1 MAIDP
6 SISLGVRPPVI
17 APLQIQNPL
26 EQYGKVLTLR
36 NLMQEQQSGQLGL
49 QAQQLK
55 LQQEQK
61 GIQEDA
67 NIRQLYATN
76 PNPSHA
82 EIISTVGPVR
92 GAALIKAQAEQYEQQ
107 LKTNA
112 AKAAR
117 IGQLAGSAVDAPTY
131 KNAIMTAVT
140 ENLIPADHGRE
151 LAALDWNDPATQAQV
166 KQFQTQALSAEQ
178 QHTALLA
185 DLEEKRKAALA
196 PGELAK
202 SQAELATKQAESEQ
216 KQRQIEASTLA
227 PALARGAV
235 AYQQALATMK
245 PERAALYSGFQTPRD
260 LLMFASTPT
269 EQITAQQAAATAA
282 ATEKQRGVQNEIDRA
297 RLGISRQEQALRQRQ
312 FDATYGALVDPTT
325 GRAMDPETAK
335 AVAMQDPEAV
345 AIAGYQLG
353 PKVSRSGA
361 PSPIMRKVMA
371 INPDY
376 DAKNWQIQGSQLKNF
391 TSGKVAD
398 QLRAT
403 NTALSHVGLLNDAID
418 ALNNGDLRVLNALGN
433 RLGLETGAT
442 PAAVFQTI
450 VGKVGPELAQ
460 AYGEATGGE
469 RKVEKGNFDSSL
481 PPQTLRAN
489 VAVTAQLLKGKID
502 STKFQW
508 QSTPGFE
515 KKPLP
520 MISPEAQGVL
530 DRLGGGG
537 QAPAAGAGFTVTDP
551 RGVVHTFKTKKQAD
565 DFKTAAGIR

>member
-1 MAIDP
+1 MPIDP

-17 APLQIQNPL
+17 QPLQIQSPL

-166 KQFQTQALSAEQ
+166 KQFQTQALTAEQ
-178 QHTALLA
+178 QHTAALA

-196 PGELAK
+196 P
-202 SQAELATKQAESEQ
+202 AELATKQAESEQ

-235 AYQQALATMK
+235 AYQQALSAL
-245 PERAALYSGFQTPRD
+245 PPARAVLYSGFQTPRD

-282 ATEKQRGVQNEIDRA
+282 ATEKQHGVQNA
-297 RLGISRQEQALRQRQ
+297 FEQTRINIEKQRQ
-312 FDATYGALVDPTT
+312 AREENIYQQTYGAGANQSLVGVDPKLRTQATKEAQKMGDDFAKAQAAADQFQSLVDLTKSGNKAAGSNLPLI
-325 GRAMDPETAK
+325 GVET
-335 AVAMQDPEAV
+335 
-345 AIAGYQLG
+345 LN
-353 PKVSRSGA
+353 
-361 PSPIMRKVMA
+361 A
-371 INPDY
+371 INGIKRINKDEIKQYGSAGSLY
-376 DAKNWQIQGSQLKNF
+376 DK
-391 TSGKVAD
+391 
-398 QLRAT
+398 
-403 NTALSHVGLLNDAID
+403 
-418 ALNNGDLRVLNALGN
+418 
-433 RLGLETGAT
+433 
-442 PAAVFQTI
+442 I
-450 VGKVGPELAQ
+450 VGKLAGAAIGQ
-460 AYGEATGGE
+460 PISADVLKDIEAMH
-469 RKVEKGNFDSSL
+469 N
-481 PPQTLRAN
+481 TLRQNSEAEFTSRRKGLN
-489 VAVTAQLLKGKID
+489 DVYKSNFPTEVTRK
-502 STKFQW
+502 
-508 QSTPGFE
+508 TP
-515 KKPLP
+515 
-520 MISPEAQGVL
+520 
-530 DRLGGGG
+530 
-537 QAPAAGAGFTVTDP
+537 
-551 RGVVHTFKTKKQAD
+551 
-565 DFKTAAGIR
+565 TAAPGHVIEINGKRYQYKGSGPTESMDSYTEVKP

>member
-17 APLQIQNPL
+17 QPLQIQNPL
-26 EQYGKVLTLR
+26 EQYGKILSLR
-36 NLMQEQQSGQLGL
+36 NLMTEQQSGQLGL

-55 LQQEQK
+55 MQEAQK
-61 GIQEDA
+61 QIQEEDA
-67 NIRQLYATN
+67 VRKLYAQN
-76 PNPSHA
+76 PTPTDA
-82 EIISTVGPVR
+82 ELVSTIGPVR
-92 GAALIKAQAEQYEQQ
+92 AAALIKAKSEQYQQQ
-107 LKTNA
+107 LKTNQE
-112 AKAAR
+112 KAAR
-117 IGQLAGSAVDAPTY
+117 LGQIAGSAVDSPSY
-131 KNAIMTAVT
+131 QNAIMTAVS
-140 ENLIPADHGRE
+140 ENLIPADHGRQ
-151 LAALDWNDPATQAQV
+151 LSALDWNDPKTQAQV
-166 KQFQTQALSAEQ
+166 KQFQQQAMTAVQQHDALIADAKAKQDAAESAAKLPGVQADAAQKLRLQNANILAAAAARGPEALNAAIALLPAEQ
-178 QHTALLA
+178 QTPFLGAGTAK
-185 DLEEKRKAALA
+185 EVMQRALT
-196 PGELAK
+196 P
-202 SQAELATKQAESEQ
+202 EQ
-216 KQRQIEASTLA
+216 F
-227 PALARGAV
+227 V
-235 AYQQALATMK
+235 
-245 PERAALYSGFQTPRD
+245 
-260 LLMFASTPT
+260 
-269 EQITAQQAAATAA
+269 TAGQAADTAA
-282 ATEKQRGVQNEIDRA
+282 ETVKQHAVQNEIDRA

-325 GRAMDPETAK
+325 GRAMDPEAAK
-335 AVAMQDPEAV
+335 AVAMQDPVAA
-345 AIAGYQLG
+345 AIANYQAA
-353 PKVSRSGA
+353 PPSMSRGGQAAS
-361 PSPIMRKVMA
+361 IMRKVMA

-376 DAKNWQIQGSQLKNF
+376 DAKSWQVQGSQLKNF

-403 NTALSHVGLLNDAID
+403 NTALSHIGLLNDAID
-418 ALNNGDLRVLNALGN
+418 ALNNGDLRVLNSLGN

-460 AYGEATGGE
+460 AYAEATGGE

-489 VAVTAQLLKGKID
+489 GAVTAQLLKGKID

-551 RGVVHTFKTKKQAD
+551 RGVAHTFKTKKQAD

>member
-17 APLQIQNPL
+17 QPLQIQSPL
-26 EQYGKVLTLR
+26 EQYGKILSLR
-36 NLMQEQQSGQLGL
+36 NLMTEQQSGQLGL

-202 SQAELATKQAESEQ
+202 SQAELAKSQAESEL

-269 EQITAQQAAATAA
+269 EQITAQQNAFEQTRINI
-282 ATEKQRGVQNEIDRA
+282 EKQRQA
-297 RLGISRQEQALRQRQ
+297 REENIYQQ
-312 FDATYGALVDPTT
+312 TYGAGANQSLVGVDPKLRTQATKEAQKMGDDFAKAQAAADQFQSLVDLTKSGNKAAGSNLPLI
-325 GRAMDPETAK
+325 GVET
-335 AVAMQDPEAV
+335 
-345 AIAGYQLG
+345 LN
-353 PKVSRSGA
+353 
-361 PSPIMRKVMA
+361 A
-371 INPDY
+371 INGIKRINKDEIKQYGSAGSLY
-376 DAKNWQIQGSQLKNF
+376 DK
-391 TSGKVAD
+391 
-398 QLRAT
+398 
-403 NTALSHVGLLNDAID
+403 
-418 ALNNGDLRVLNALGN
+418 
-433 RLGLETGAT
+433 
-442 PAAVFQTI
+442 I
-450 VGKVGPELAQ
+450 VGKLAGAAIGQ
-460 AYGEATGGE
+460 PISPDVLKDIEAMH
-469 RKVEKGNFDSSL
+469 N
-481 PPQTLRAN
+481 TLRQNSEAEFTSRRKGLN
-489 VAVTAQLLKGKID
+489 DVYKSSFPTEVTRKTPTTAPGHVIEINGKRYQYKGSGPTESMD
-502 STKFQW
+502 SYT
-508 QSTPGFE
+508 E
-515 KKPLP
+515 VKP
-520 MISPEAQGVL
+520 
-530 DRLGGGG
+530 
-537 QAPAAGAGFTVTDP
+537 
-551 RGVVHTFKTKKQAD
+551 
-565 DFKTAAGIR
+565 

>member
-6 SISLGVRPPVI
+6 SISLGVRPPLI
-17 APLQIQNPL
+17 APLAVQNPI
-26 EQYGKVLTLR
+26 EQYAKVLSLR
-36 NLMQEQQSGQLGL
+36 NLMQEQQAGQFGL

-55 LQQEQK
+55 LQEAQR
-61 GIQEDA
+61 GIQEDTA
-67 NIRQLYATN
+67 IRQLYATN

-82 EIISTVGPVR
+82 EIISTIGPVR
-92 GAALIKAQAEQYEQQ
+92 GAALIKSQAEQYEQQ

-131 KNAIMTAVT
+131 KNAIMTAVA

-151 LAALDWNDPATQAQV
+151 LIARDWNDPATQAQV
-166 KQFQTQALSAEQ
+166 KQFQTQALTAEQ
-178 QHTALLA
+178 QHSALLA
-185 DLEEKRKAALA
+185 DAQAAR
-196 PGELAK
+196 
-202 SQAELATKQAESEQ
+202 QRQESEARLPGLHADTEL

-235 AYQQALATMK
+235 AYQQALSAL
-245 PERAALYSGFQTPRD
+245 PPARAALYTGFRTPRD

-269 EQITAQQAAATAA
+269 EQITAQQADTRAAETARQDAIRNANEA
-282 ATEKQRGVQNEIDRA
+282 ARIS
-297 RLGISRQEQALRQRQ
+297 ISRQEQGLRQRQ
-312 FDATYGALVDPTT
+312 YDATYGALVDPTT
-325 GRAMDPETAK
+325 GKPMDPETAK
-335 AVAMQDPEAV
+335 AVAMQDPAAV
-345 AIAGYQLG
+345 AVANYQTAPPTMSRGGPGAG
-353 PKVSRSGA
+353 
-361 PSPIMRKVMA
+361 IMRKVMA

-376 DAKNWQIQGSQLKNF
+376 DAKNWKLQADQLKNF

-403 NTALSHVGLLNDAID
+403 NTALSHVGILNDAID
-418 ALNNGDLRVLNALGN
+418 ALNNGDLRVLNSLGN

-442 PAAVFQTI
+442 PVAVFNTI

-469 RKVEKGNFDSSL
+469 RKVEKGNFDPNL
-481 PPQTLRAN
+481 PPQTLKAN
-489 VAVTAQLLKGKID
+489 VAITAQLLKGKID

-508 QSTPGFE
+508 TSTPGFE
-515 KKPLP
+515 KRPLP

-537 QAPAAGAGFTVTDP
+537 AAGVKKGPPVGTIVDGHKFKGGDP
-551 RGVVHTFKTKKQAD
+551 NKQENWEVV
-565 DFKTAAGIR
+565 R